1 MAIAVYV
8 IGRHKLVRESI
19 EMILSREPGINVHN
33 GAGSGKEAMQKVRMT
48 CPDVVLCD
56 LTLPDARAIDVI
68 PHLIG
73 DEGMPRVVVL
83 SEMDDG
89 PWPGRVMRA
98 GASGCISLSSEVCE
112 LIKAVRKA
120 AAGHS
125 YLGSAIAQNLA
136 FNSHPSSCDPFEML
150 SPRELAVATLLIQG
164 IRQKEVARRL
174 GVNSKTVGTYK
185 ARLQKKLGISN
196 IVALLQLA
204 KRYDRLRSFDLS
216 WLTQR

>member
-8 IGRHKLVRESI
+8 IGRHTLVRESI
-19 EMILSREPGINVHN
+19 EMLLSHEPGIDVRS
-33 GAGSGKEAMQKVRMT
+33 GAGSGKEALQKIRMA

-56 LTLPDARAIDVI
+56 MTLPDARAIDVI

-73 DEGMPRVVVL
+73 NDGMPRVVVL

-89 PWPGRVMRA
+89 PWPARVMRA
-98 GASGCISLSSEVCE
+98 GASGCISLSSEVRE

-136 FNSHPSSCDPFEML
+136 FDSRPSSGDPFDML
-150 SPRELAVATLLIQG
+150 SPRELAVASLLIQG
-164 IRQKEVARRL
+164 QRPKEVARRL

-185 ARLQKKLGISN
+185 ARLQKKLGVSHT
-196 IVALLQLA
+196 VALLQLA
-204 KRYDRLRSFDLS
+204 KRYDRLSSLDLA
-216 WLTQR
+216 WLQPR

>member
-8 IGRHKLVRESI
+8 IGRHRLVRESI
-19 EMILSREPGINVHN
+19 EMILSREPGITVRS
-33 GAGSGKEAMQKVRMT
+33 GTGTGKEALQQIPVT

-73 DEGMPRVVVL
+73 NDGMPRVVVL

-89 PWPGRVMRA
+89 PWPVRVMRA
-98 GASGCISLSSEVCE
+98 GASGCISLSSEVPE
-112 LIKAVRKA
+112 LMKAVRSA
-120 AAGHS
+120 AAGHF

-136 FNSHPSSCDPFEML
+136 FNPQPASGDPFDTL
-150 SPRELAVATLLIQG
+150 SPRELAVASLLAQG

-185 ARLQKKLGISN
+185 ARLQKKLGVSHT
-196 IVALLQLA
+196 VALLQLA
-204 KRYDRLRSFDLS
+204 IRYDRLRELDMS
-216 WLTQR
+216 WLPPR